1 MSTECIVSDLYSANG
16 FAVIGTQLEH
26 EMTVESIIKKM
37 NQETAEREQE
47 QKKKDQQEAYAKVLE
62 KGFDSVPTS
71 STHNI
76 FMSYGEREPIMVA
89 TMDNPRKAIAYSY
102 TLSDFNYTN
111 VDATYGLPATFNM
124 TEITRKITPSINTTI
139 KGTRYTSWD
148 KLKKVNIQTNEDE
161 TYTESTLFTRNE
173 TATLLPLDVLTL
185 YNTKIAISFYVV
197 EVYNITNN
205 RIVYNDG
212 CEVTAE
218 NGIVLGGNY
227 NNDAPITYNDTN
239 STYMST
245 AKDTHGNVY
254 VLKKNTTLSNVIK
267 YLHVDSDN
275 EPASIEPTNM
285 SEATGKYNDNPNYEC
300 GEREFILEKPIE
312 SYVVK
317 KERKAGNIPK
327 NTGNS
332 LCAFSCYIRGFLIFN
347 TNTIESEAATDNCNA
362 TAIWIDT
369 PVLFKVE
376 KSDSGD
382 VNDPFAYKISIGNM
396 ITTTDNAKLGSLKIK
411 LNKFDVNSDN
421 DNKNDS
427 EIAYLPIESGFY
439 KKNFIDDS
447 TTEASITGVNFRI
460 NTISKYY

>member
-26 EMTVESIIKKM
+26 EMTVETIIKKM

-71 STHNI
+71 STHNM

-89 TMDNPRKAIAYSY
+89 IMDTPRKAIAYSY
-102 TLSDFNYTN
+102 TLSDLDYRN
-111 VDATYGLPATFNM
+111 VGDTYGLPTTFNM

-148 KLKKVNIQTNEDE
+148 DL
-161 TYTESTLFTRNE
+161 TYTDGTLFTRNE

-185 YNTKIAISFYVV
+185 YNTKVAISFYVV
-197 EVYNITNN
+197 EVYNKTNN

-227 NNDAPITYNDTN
+227 NSDAPITYNDTN

-254 VLKKNTTLSNVIK
+254 VLKKNTMLSNVIK

-317 KERKAGNIPK
+317 KESKANNIPDK
-327 NTGNS
+327 TGNS

-347 TNTIESEAATDNCNA
+347 TNTIDSSVTTDNCNA

-382 VNDPFAYKISIGNM
+382 INDPFAYKISIGNM

-411 LNKFDVNSDN
+411 LNNFNVNYDN
-421 DNKNDS
+421 DSKNDS

-447 TTEASITGVNFRI
+447 TTEAAITNVNFRI
-460 NTISKYY
+460 NTISNYY